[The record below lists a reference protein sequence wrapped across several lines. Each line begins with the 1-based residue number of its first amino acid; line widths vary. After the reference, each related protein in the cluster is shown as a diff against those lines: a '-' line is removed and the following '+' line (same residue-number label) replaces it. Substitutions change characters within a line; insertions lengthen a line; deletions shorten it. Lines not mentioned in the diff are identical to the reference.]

1 MTFGL
6 GREIFLP
13 ATPVPDNQDLIFLER
28 KNASDEK
35 KNSDIFEIAEKRSRR
50 SLREISSPAWSSTAT
65 AQAPTVAGQMLV

>member
-35 KNSDIFEIAEKRSRR
+35 KKFRY
-50 SLREISSPAWSSTAT
+50 L
-65 AQAPTVAGQMLV
+65 